1 MLDSPQSLF
10 EFSEQTPGPELPV
23 YPREQHLQ
31 GGYFTASATL
41 PTSRPGESSNPAAD
55 PGKADGL
62 QPVLLLVDDNEINL
76 RV

>member
-10 EFSEQTPGPELPV
+10 EFSAQTPGPGLPV
-23 YPREQHLQ
+23 YQREQHLQ
-31 GGYFTASATL
+31 DGYFTTSATL
-41 PTSRPGESSNPAAD
+41 PTSTPEESSNPAAD
-55 PGKADGL
+55 PAKADGL